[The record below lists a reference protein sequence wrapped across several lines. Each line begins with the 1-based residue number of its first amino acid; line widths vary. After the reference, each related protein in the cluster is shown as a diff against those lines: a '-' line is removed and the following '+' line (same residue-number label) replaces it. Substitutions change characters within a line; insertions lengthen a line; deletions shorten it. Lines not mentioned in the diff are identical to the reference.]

1 MEHRCFPQSVKTAQK
16 FISIAGITMDGSD
29 FQYCQPANY
38 SSAEHHLAIAPI
50 YVLSAEA
57 ALDIVRL
64 IADMILFASDGNS
77 EAA

>member
-1 MEHRCFPQSVKTAQK
+1 
-16 FISIAGITMDGSD
+16 MDDSD
-29 FQYCQPANY
+29 FQYCHPADY

-57 ALDIVRL
+57 ALDTVRL